1 MRGNVNNMRH
11 LLVYLCVFLAGSAS
25 AAPPNHTLWNQLL
38 QKNVISLKTGISTSV
53 NYKGMAQ
60 SREDLLG
67 YLKRLSSVT
76 KVEFERWDS
85 AVQLAFLINA
95 YNAWTIELVLTKYPN
110 LQSIKDL
117 GGFFTSPWR
126 KNFIPMFGKNVS
138 LDYIERQLIFGKNGY
153 SNPRVHFAL
162 NCASKGCPTLRKE
175 AYTGAKLERQL
186 ENQAQLFL
194 SDFSRNRFNGKEL
207 EVSSIFKWYRSHFEG
222 GEMGFHSLHDFLVL
236 YADNLSVPKEHVSQL
251 TSKKMDIKFLEYDW
265 RLNGS

>member
-1 MRGNVNNMRH
+1 MARLFVM
-11 LLVYLCVFLAGSAS
+11 LFLFLAGNATAAS
-25 AAPPNHTLWNQLL
+25 FDHTLWSQLL

-60 SREDLLG
+60 SREALSTYLG
-67 YLKRLSSVT
+67 GLSSV
-76 KVEFERWDS
+76 KKIEFERWSD
-85 AVQLAFLINA
+85 AKQLAFLINA

-126 KNFIPMFGKNVS
+126 KKFIPMFGENVS
-138 LDYIERQLIFGKNGY
+138 LDYIEQQLIFGKNGY

-162 NCASKGCPTLRKE
+162 NCASRGCPTLRKE

-207 EVSSIFKWYRSHFEG
+207 EVSSIFKWYRRHFEG
-222 GEMGFHSLHDFLVL
+222 GKMGFHSLHDFLVL
-236 YADNLSVPKEHVSQL
+236 YADNLSIPKESVFQL
-251 TSKKMDIKFLEYDW
+251 KSKKMGIKFLEYDW
-265 RLNGS
+265 RLNGR